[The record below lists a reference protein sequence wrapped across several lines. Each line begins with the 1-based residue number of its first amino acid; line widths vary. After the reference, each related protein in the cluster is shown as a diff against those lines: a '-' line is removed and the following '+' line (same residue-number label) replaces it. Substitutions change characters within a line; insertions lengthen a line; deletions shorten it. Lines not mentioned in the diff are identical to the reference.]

1 MEPQVA
7 QLPTLS
13 WLTKRKRKQKPPRPC
28 PKTLAKNHPHPTTPL
43 EKPLEKPPRSQP
55 KNLPENTQKTRPNR
69 SEPRQP
75 PTVEWWQQFLAS
87 IFAEFHLFKATASEI
102 TSFKYV
108 KALHG
113 SVNGIRIYLVN
124 FTN

>member
-1 MEPQVA
+1 MADKTQTQTETA
-7 QLPTLS
+7 AALS
-13 WLTKRKRKQKPPRPC
+13 QNPRKKPP
-28 PKTLAKNHPHPTTPL
+28 TTTRL
-43 EKPLEKPPRSQP
+43 ENPSEKPPRSQP

-108 KALHG
+108 KTLHG